1 MQHFL
6 AQGCFIS
13 APVYDIWKTDFVIE
27 WQGKLVKV
35 NVKTMSQAPH
45 AYHVQL
51 QTGGGGGNRRLY
63 RPGEIDYFGI
73 VNLEYEMIWLVPL
86 DAVEGRTLISWIP
99 DQLRKRKIAKRA
111 FKFEPYR
118 IK

>member
-13 APVYDIWKTDFVIE
+13 APVYDIWRTDFVIE
-27 WQGKLVKV
+27 WQEKLVKV

-45 AYHVQL
+45 NFHVQL
-51 QTGGGGGNRRLY
+51 QTGAAGKKRLY
-63 RPGEIDYFGI
+63 KPCEIDYFGI

-86 DAVEGRTLISWIP
+86 DAVEGRTLITWIP
-99 DQLRKRKIAKRA
+99 DQLRKRKIAKCA
-111 FKFEPYR
+111 FKFDPYR